1 MLLFHDITL
10 LLSKILIFVLH
21 LFLFEMLS
29 LVLYYFLSIICLEY
43 IRVYL
48 KKYFVSEIKCYTIL
62 LLYYFEIFIFTSKL
76 WFLIECM
83 IFWTLRYRVLKIRCY
98 KLELLLLI
106 LCFFVFMVTR
116 ASGIHEK
123 WFCGCY
129 LYLWQYG
136 HLCVIMILSA
146 S

>member
-21 LFLFEMLS
+21 LFLFEMMS

-43 IRVYL
+43 TRVYL

-76 WFLIECM
+76 RVLIECM
-83 IFWTLRYRVLKIRCY
+83 IFELCGIEFSKNRCC

-106 LCFFVFMVTR
+106 LCFLCLCLHKLQEFMK
-116 ASGIHEK
+116 K
-123 WFCGCY
+123 WVCGWY
-129 LYLWQYG
+129 L
-136 HLCVIMILSA
+136 
-146 S
+146 